1 MKFECSKCGKC
12 CSNYLPLQKEEIDT
26 MKKLA
31 TKENKH
37 LLDKEWY
44 NICPFLNYKNK
55 CDIYENRPLICREY
69 SCYNYEHKIYNLEVF
84 VNIPKENFSLVN
96 VRKEIFNNKGV

>member
-12 CSNYLPLQKEEIDT
+12 CSNYLPLQKEEIKT

-31 TKENKH
+31 IKENKQ
-37 LLDKEWY
+37 LLNKEWY
-44 NICPFLNYKNK
+44 SICPFLNYKNE

-69 SCYNYEHKIYNLEVF
+69 SCYNYEHNIYNLEVF
-84 VNIPKENFSLVN
+84 SKIPEENFEITN
-96 VRKEIFNNKGV
+96 VRKEIFNDEGV